1 MQIPISLYDQSNS
14 QFSHLFYG
22 HFQNRNGGKKNVSSK
37 YTKKYENK
45 ATNIAVNATR
55 FIVTVGKIPVEP
67 YLIQNLLKV
76 LRSQQA
82 PLYSL

>member
-1 MQIPISLYDQSNS
+1 MWIQISLYDQSNS

-22 HFQNRNGGKKNVSSK
+22 SFQNRNRDKKVFSK

-55 FIVTVGKIPVEP
+55 CCITATKTPIEP
-67 YLIQNLLKV
+67 YLI
-76 LRSQQA
+76 
-82 PLYSL
+82 